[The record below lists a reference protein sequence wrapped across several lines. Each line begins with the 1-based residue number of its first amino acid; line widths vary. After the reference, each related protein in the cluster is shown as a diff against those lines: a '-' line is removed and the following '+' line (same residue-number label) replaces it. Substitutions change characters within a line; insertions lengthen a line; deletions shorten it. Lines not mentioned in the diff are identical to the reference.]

1 MKKNGEFQLRIGI
14 FLLNPK
20 SCCCKSQLEN
30 DDDSSATFPCS
41 FIYVIAL
48 CAIPWCH
55 HIFQH
60 NKHALKLPNDIN
72 IPKRIYFPENFL
84 WVLVCFFWGIVSWG
98 CSAILENIRE
108 DRPTAISY
116 WSHYGPPIRTIRQP
130 WLINK

>member
-84 WVLVCFFWGIVSWG
+84 WVLVCFFLGYCQLGLLCNFRKYSRRSPHSDI
-98 CSAILENIRE
+98 ILKPLRAAYQ
-108 DRPTAISY
+108 DYQATVA
-116 WSHYGPPIRTIRQP
+116 H
-130 WLINK
+130 K